1 MTSVDSSKDRII
13 IPDQAQ
19 RRSNLDEVKVQRDAW
34 SRPSG
39 TRIFRSLDTHTY
51 IYRRVVGVQVVQVGW
66 WEMTSWRCIPPRGG
80 SRSRGRSGG
89 GG

>member
-39 TRIFRSLDTHTY
+39 TRIFVPSIHTRTY
-51 IYRRVVGVQVVQVGW
+51 IGGLWVCKWCKSVGGK
-66 WEMTSWRCIPPRGG
+66 
-80 SRSRGRSGG
+80 
-89 GG
+89 